1 MILLFHGPD
10 AFSRAEEIAK
20 LKQDT
25 DPALADL
32 STTTL
37 DGRQISVADLIL
49 ACNTLP
55 FLSRQHFVIV
65 EGMAARQG
73 KDFWEEVV
81 EYLPK
86 VPETTT
92 LIFSEDEPVDSKHPL
107 FKLILAQGRERIRH
121 FSMLKG
127 GELERWIAGRA
138 RRKGAHIEPRA
149 VQELAL
155 STGGELRLLDIELEK
170 LATYAGEA
178 KAITLD
184 DVRLLVSDVRE
195 ESIFALVDALG
206 ERNGRMAIHLLHQLL
221 DDSRDSGQAL
231 YILSMMARQFRLL
244 LQVKELAG
252 QRASVNDIM
261 RALRLNHSFIA
272 EKLLG
277 QARNYSLE
285 RLREIYAR
293 LQALDV
299 TLKTGGMDTLL
310 ALDLFVAE
318 VCQQ

>member
-20 LKQDT
+20 LRQDL

-49 ACNTLP
+49 ACDALP
-55 FLSRQHFVIV
+55 FLSPQRFVIV
-65 EGMAARQG
+65 EGMATRQG
-73 KDFWEEVV
+73 KEFWEEVLG
-81 EYLPK
+81 YLPK
-86 VPETTT
+86 IPETTT
-92 LIFSEDEPVDSKHPL
+92 LIFSEDESVDSRHPL
-107 FKLILAQGRERIRH
+107 FRLILALGRGRVRH
-121 FSMLKG
+121 FPTLKG
-127 GELERWIAGRA
+127 AELERWIVDRA
-138 RRKGAHIEPRA
+138 RRKGVQIEPRA

-170 LATYAGEA
+170 LATYVGEA

-206 ERNGRMAIHLLHQLL
+206 ERNGRTAIHLLHQLL
-221 DDSRDSGQAL
+221 SDSRDSGQAL
-231 YILSMMARQFRLL
+231 YILSMMVRQFRLL
-244 LQVKELAG
+244 LQVKELTA
-252 QRASVNDIM
+252 QRANVADIM
-261 RALRLNHSFIA
+261 RALRLGHSFIV
-272 EKLLG
+272 EKLLS

-285 RLREIYAR
+285 RLREIYAK

>member
-10 AFSRAEEIAK
+10 SFSRAEEIAK
-20 LKQDT
+20 LKQDL

-37 DGRQISVADLIL
+37 DGRQISAADLIL
-49 ACNTLP
+49 ACDTLP
-55 FLSRQHFVIV
+55 FLSTQRFVIV

-73 KDFWEEVV
+73 KEFWEEVLS
-81 EYLPK
+81 YLPK
-86 VPETTT
+86 MPETTT
-92 LIFSEDEPVDSKHPL
+92 LIFSEDDTVESKHPL
-107 FKLILAQGRERIRH
+107 FRLIIAQGRERIRH
-121 FSMLKG
+121 FRVLKG
-127 GELERWIAGRA
+127 VDLERWIAGRA
-138 RRKGAHIEPRA
+138 RRKGVQIEPRA

-170 LATYAGEA
+170 LATYVGEA
-178 KAITLD
+178 KAITLE

-206 ERNGRMAIHLLHQLL
+206 ERNGQTAIHLLHQLL
-221 DDSRDSGQAL
+221 PDGRDSGQAL

-252 QRASVNDIM
+252 QRANVADIM
-261 RALRLNHSFIA
+261 RALRLGHSFVV

-277 QARNYSLE
+277 QARNYSIE
-285 RLREIYAR
+285 RLREIYAK

-318 VCQQ
+318 ACRQ